1 MAAQSTVAGLSVVI
15 GSAIAF
21 SWKSTDVLDMERQ
34 RAMRHSM
41 SGKVRLRTRTT
52 HYLHTAKSKT
62 DRIQNGPALICF
74 ASWSCI
80 GLVRTHKRLGRP
92 LTLPLLINDLA
103 GPSPQYSEGDDE
115 LVTYIKRQASPMTP
129 DSPQQILQMQQMRHE
144 FTGKLVP
151 RMTEN
156 C

>member
-1 MAAQSTVAGLSVVI
+1 MEVHRRAGYGEAASHAAQHEWQGAPEDSN
-15 GSAIAF
+15 
-21 SWKSTDVLDMERQ
+21 
-34 RAMRHSM
+34 HS
-41 SGKVRLRTRTT
+41 
-52 HYLHTAKSKT
+52 LHSHKSKT

>member
-1 MAAQSTVAGLSVVI
+1 MMAAQSTVAGLSVVI

-41 SGKVRLRTRTT
+41 SGK
-52 HYLHTAKSKT
+52 
-62 DRIQNGPALICF
+62 
-74 ASWSCI
+74 
-80 GLVRTHKRLGRP
+80 
-92 LTLPLLINDLA
+92 
-103 GPSPQYSEGDDE
+103 YSEGDDE

-144 FTGKLVP
+144 FTGKLCP
-151 RMTEN
+151 
-156 C
+156 